1 MVPEALIA
9 PHPPVSGMEYV
20 NTVVVVIVPV
30 GMPEMV
36 ITLLLQVA
44 LTPAGK
50 PVGEP
55 MPVAPV
61 VAMVMGVSGE
71 FRQSVGEEEG
81 APAVL
86 RGLTVMVPVAL
97 TGPQPPVR
105 AMVKFEVPG
114 VVGVPLMM
122 MVFAFHEAVNPAGKP
137 DTVPIPVAPVV
148 AKVMG
153 VMGVFGQTGGIVAGV
168 VTVLSGFI
176 VMGTCTAPE
185 AHEPVGVNV

>member
-36 ITLLLQVA
+36 ITLLFQVA
-44 LTPAGK
+44 VTPAGK

-55 MPVAPV
+55 IPVAPV
-61 VAMVMGVSGE
+61 VAMVMGVSAV

-86 RGLTVMVPVAL
+86 MGLTVSSC
-97 TGPQPPVR
+97 
-105 AMVKFEVPG
+105 F
-114 VVGVPLMM
+114 
-122 MVFAFHEAVNPAGKP
+122 
-137 DTVPIPVAPVV
+137 
-148 AKVMG
+148 
-153 VMGVFGQTGGIVAGV
+153 
-168 VTVLSGFI
+168 
-176 VMGTCTAPE
+176 
-185 AHEPVGVNV
+185 